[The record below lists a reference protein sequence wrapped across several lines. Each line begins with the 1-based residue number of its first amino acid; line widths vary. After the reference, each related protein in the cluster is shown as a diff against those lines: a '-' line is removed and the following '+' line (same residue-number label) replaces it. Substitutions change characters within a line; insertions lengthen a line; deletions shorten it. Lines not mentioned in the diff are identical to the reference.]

1 MITNNKIFII
11 ERPEQAGNNSKESD
25 ILKNIYEKTQF
36 WERNAQRNVVDMS
49 QINFSV
55 ADEIL
60 AGLSSFKGKA
70 LFKEE
75 FDHFMS
81 YMQTKIDTIL
91 HKHKYSLKGII

>member
-1 MITNNKIFII
+1 
-11 ERPEQAGNNSKESD
+11 
-25 ILKNIYEKTQF
+25 
-36 WERNAQRNVVDMS
+36 MS